1 LKAHGLPPRLLV
13 RQTESIR
20 QRLLHVPGVQK
31 VNILGERP
39 EKIFVGFDYARLATL
54 GIGARDIFA
63 AIQRQ
68 NVVTRPDRSTPRGR
82 RSSSALTAPTT
93 ICGRFA
99 TLRSSPE
106 DAP

>member
-13 RQTESIR
+13 RQAESIR
-20 QRLLHVPGVQK
+20 QKLLHVPGVQK

-39 EKIFVGFDYARLATL
+39 EKIFVGFAYARLATL

-63 AIQRQ
+63 AIQRL
-68 NVVTRPDRSTPRGR
+68 NPVTPAGSIDTGR
-82 RSSSALTAPTT
+82 RSSSALMALTM

-99 TLRSSPE
+99 IPRLLRG
-106 DAP
+106 DAI